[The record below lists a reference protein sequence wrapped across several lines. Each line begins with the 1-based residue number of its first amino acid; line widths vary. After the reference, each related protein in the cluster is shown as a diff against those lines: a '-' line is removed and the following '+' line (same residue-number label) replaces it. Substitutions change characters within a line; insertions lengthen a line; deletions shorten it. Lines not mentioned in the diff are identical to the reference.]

1 MRPDRTGPVSYP
13 ITHIKGC
20 VTTYVKGP
28 YFLFGKKESKQR
40 KTVLETSFLEKKKA
54 SKEKPFLDT
63 RFLEKKKVSKEKP
76 F

>member
-1 MRPDRTGPVSYP
+1 
-13 ITHIKGC
+13 
-20 VTTYVKGP
+20 
-28 YFLFGKKESKQR
+28 
-40 KTVLETSFLEKKKA
+40 LEKKKA